1 MTLNFKDSL
10 RSMMKEVNLNSR
22 IQDELLVYASCG
34 KSFPYVPRT
43 LIKSSSEI
51 EETHT
56 PLIPRLPPRPIQR
69 PKKTIE
75 ALGDYERDQF
85 RPTPSKSM
93 IKTYK

>member
-1 MTLNFKDSL
+1 MMLNSKDSL
-10 RSMMKEVNLNSR
+10 RSMMKEVNLNPR
-22 IQDELLVYASCG
+22 IQDELLVYASSG

-43 LIKSSSEI
+43 LIKASSET
-51 EETHT
+51 EETQT
-56 PLIPRLPPRPIQR
+56 PLIPRLPSRPIQR

-93 IKTYK
+93 ILGY